1 VPQQEDLA
9 ARLQRETRS
18 ESADRRPAAP
28 ALVPGLT
35 ILYHPDVSRVGE
47 RVALTGLAAGRPE
60 PLGRGVPLFSPPGGP
75 QLAPLGDVHLSRS
88 HIHLVPGSTRG
99 GVRIDRAD
107 SRTTVEADGMP
118 VAAERELSDLEVERG
133 VVLLL
138 ADRVVLLLHAL
149 DPLGDPGDLPGAE
162 LLGTSAAMVRLRREI
177 ARAAALEVPVLLRGE
192 TGTGK
197 ELAARAL
204 HAAGPRAGRPFV
216 AVNLAAVPP
225 SLAAADLFGAARGAY
240 TGADRRREGFFGL
253 AHGGTLFLDEVGETP
268 LEVQPLLLRALEQRE
283 IQPVGGEEPRI
294 VDVRLIAAADAP
306 LEEAVAAGRFRAP
319 LLHRLAGYE
328 IRVPALAARRE
339 DFGLLLVHFVAQE
352 LAEMGFAGR
361 LEAQAEARPWLPARL
376 VAALALLPWPGN
388 VRQLRNAARR
398 IAIAGL
404 YEPEVPA
411 AVVLESLA
419 TPPGIA
425 GAAGAASVLHA
436 LPPPRPRRSYR
447 RPEEV
452 SDEELLAALR
462 DNRWRLQ
469 PTAARLGISRTSLY
483 DRIERSSNLRK
494 AADLPREEIALC
506 STRCAGDLDAMVEI
520 LEVSKRGLQ
529 RRMKRLGLA

>member
-88 HIHLVPGSTRG
+88 PILLVPGSARG

-240 TGADRRREGFFGL
+240 TGADRRR
-253 AHGGTLFLDEVGETP
+253 
-268 LEVQPLLLRALEQRE
+268 
-283 IQPVGGEEPRI
+283 
-294 VDVRLIAAADAP
+294 
-306 LEEAVAAGRFRAP
+306 
-319 LLHRLAGYE
+319 
-328 IRVPALAARRE
+328 
-339 DFGLLLVHFVAQE
+339 
-352 LAEMGFAGR
+352 
-361 LEAQAEARPWLPARL
+361 
-376 VAALALLPWPGN
+376 
-388 VRQLRNAARR
+388 
-398 IAIAGL
+398 
-404 YEPEVPA
+404 
-411 AVVLESLA
+411 
-419 TPPGIA
+419 
-425 GAAGAASVLHA
+425 
-436 LPPPRPRRSYR
+436 
-447 RPEEV
+447 
-452 SDEELLAALR
+452 
-462 DNRWRLQ
+462 
-469 PTAARLGISRTSLY
+469 
-483 DRIERSSNLRK
+483 
-494 AADLPREEIALC
+494 
-506 STRCAGDLDAMVEI
+506 
-520 LEVSKRGLQ
+520 
-529 RRMKRLGLA
+529 